1 MARMC
6 LAQGIKQM
14 ADLINCPEAGLF
26 LVYHRRMKINSFNQ
40 IVMKITV
47 QPPLP
52 SKSSL
57 RSGKCDPRKRNSFKR
72 QTFSKR
78 ITAIEL

>member
-26 LVYHRRMKINSFNQ
+26 LVYHRRIKINSFNQ

-47 QPPLP
+47 QSPLP
-52 SKSSL
+52 S
-57 RSGKCDPRKRNSFKR
+57 
-72 QTFSKR
+72 
-78 ITAIEL
+78 

>member
-26 LVYHRRMKINSFNQ
+26 FGI
-40 IVMKITV
+40 
-47 QPPLP
+47 
-52 SKSSL
+52 SST
-57 RSGKCDPRKRNSFKR
+57 DEN
-72 QTFSKR
+72 
-78 ITAIEL
+78 